1 MQFQAIPFI
10 SLLGVLFGTSL
21 LATRYGVGQF
31 NPFSYVGLRLL
42 IASLGYGFV
51 YLLRLGGRRWPRD
64 RRMWGHA
71 IAFGVFGTAVPMTAI
86 TISLLYQSSGI
97 TSILVTTSPAMTVL
111 MAHFMLPDE
120 RLTLRK
126 GLGVLVALGGAA
138 ALALR
143 GESGLPDVHQASPIG
158 YGLVL
163 GAMLVG
169 SAALIYA
176 RRNLREYHAFDVA
189 SIRIFSAML
198 VVLPLSLLSVGL
210 DLSHVNRV
218 GGYSLLYAGVVG
230 TFFGFLLDFY
240 NIKRFGATVA
250 VMAGYIVPV
259 IATLGGALLLGEV
272 ITWGMLGMMG
282 VIFSGV
288 YLVNHG

>member
-1 MQFQAIPFI
+1 MR
-10 SLLGVLFGTSL
+10 GMTK
-21 LATRYGVGQF
+21 VG
-31 NPFSYVGLRLL
+31 
-42 IASLGYGFV
+42 
-51 YLLRLGGRRWPRD
+51 
-64 RRMWGHA
+64 M
-71 IAFGVFGTAVPMTAI
+71 
-86 TISLLYQSSGI
+86 
-97 TSILVTTSPAMTVL
+97 
-111 MAHFMLPDE
+111 
-120 RLTLRK
+120 
-126 GLGVLVALGGAA
+126 
-138 ALALR
+138 
-143 GESGLPDVHQASPIG
+143 
-158 YGLVL
+158 VL

-210 DLSHVNRV
+210 DLSHVNRA

-240 NIKRFGATVA
+240 NIKRFGATLA